1 MGFDDGTTY
10 ITDRTE
16 SSRSRSRHGVGK
28 LAAAGAAGAGLA
40 ALASRRHSRSRS
52 RSRSRGPRNTVL
64 SSRRDSR
71 LSESAFTDEKYT
83 EVGKREKTW
92 KEKLF
97 GAAAVGGGAFAL
109 GSLFNRN
116 KRRAVTE
123 SGSEV
128 SYSRPG
134 PSEFTQTDL
143 SRVEEGRAPGSP
155 TNDRWRRVEE
165 REAAE
170 AAVLAGS
177 PLRRNQR
184 NRRSGTSISSFDDR
198 TSFDESRFDESQV
211 TRKDDNH
218 GIAKGI
224 AALGFLGYLKHRW
237 NKRKNQGE
245 EEHVEA
251 LRRQD
256 LEAERIARANSQRR
270 RFTGDG
276 YEPPRR
282 AHPPSTILSES
293 DISGTTP
300 GISRPNV
307 PPLPKNIPGGN
318 TGPAPV
324 LLPPPGGVF
333 SDNGSEEYTSPGG
346 GQHRRHRTGTFGAG
360 QDGANLGVPPRDHSR
375 NRGSADGSGLTSP
388 PVSVKVKMH
397 NDGRHVTLRRLNEEE
412 AAAER
417 EARRRDRQQRR
428 DRNGSVSSLSNF
440 DNDRWRRVEALEAQ
454 QAREA
459 QAAQPAQPG
468 PPPPPVAPGPIPMP
482 EPMIPQNL
490 PGAPPGPPPV
500 PMHQAHNPLSPPP
513 TLPAGAG
520 SILSSPPGTQI
531 YGTETDVSNYDTNR
545 RRRRAE
551 RAQAKQARQSGSR
564 VEFS

>member
-1 MGFDDGTTY
+1 M
-10 ITDRTE
+10 
-16 SSRSRSRHGVGK
+16 
-28 LAAAGAAGAGLA
+28 
-40 ALASRRHSRSRS
+40 
-52 RSRSRGPRNTVL
+52 
-64 SSRRDSR
+64 
-71 LSESAFTDEKYT
+71 
-83 EVGKREKTW
+83 
-92 KEKLF
+92 
-97 GAAAVGGGAFAL
+97 
-109 GSLFNRN
+109 
-116 KRRAVTE
+116 
-123 SGSEV
+123 
-128 SYSRPG
+128 
-134 PSEFTQTDL
+134 
-143 SRVEEGRAPGSP
+143 
-155 TNDRWRRVEE
+155 
-165 REAAE
+165 
-170 AAVLAGS
+170 AGS
-177 PLRRNQR
+177 PLRRGQR
-184 NRRSGTSISSFDDR
+184 SRRSGTSINSFDSR
-198 TSFDESRFDESQV
+198 TSFDESQV
-211 TRKDDNH
+211 TRKNDSH
-218 GIAKGI
+218 GIGKGI
-224 AALGFLGYLKHRW
+224 AALGLIGFLKHRW

-256 LEAERIARANSQRR
+256 LEAERVARANSQRR

-307 PPLPKNIPGGN
+307 PPLPRNVPGGPSGN
-318 TGPAPV
+318 SGPAAGPPV

-333 SDNGSEEYTSPGG
+333 SDDGSEEYTSPGG

-360 QDGANLGVPPRDHSR
+360 QEGAALGVPPRDHSR
-375 NRGSADGSGLTSP
+375 HRGSADGSGVTSP

-459 QAAQPAQPG
+459 QAAQAAQPG
-468 PPPPPVAPGPIPMP
+468 PPPPGPPGPIPMP
-482 EPMIPQNL
+482 EPMIPQSMSG
-490 PGAPPGPPPV
+490 PPPGPPPV
-500 PMHQAHNPLSPPP
+500 PLHQSPSPLPPPP
-513 TLPAGAG
+513 TIPAGA

-531 YGTETDVSNYDTNR
+531 FSETDVSNYDSNR